1 MRARRALLY
10 VPGDDLRKIKKAVT
24 LDVDCICLDLED
36 GVAINRKVAARSTIC
51 QALESLDFG
60 RSERLARIN
69 PVGSGLESLDL
80 EAILPAHPDGI
91 VVPKVEHG
99 DQLRWVS
106 RHIGEVEQ
114 ARGWTPGSIALI
126 AIVETAK
133 GIVNL
138 PEIIQADARLQA
150 LIFGAED
157 FASDIGA
164 TRTPQGWEV
173 FYARSAVVTHA
184 AAADLQAIDQV
195 YVNFQDFEGLM
206 QDTQLGMQMGFSGKQ
221 IIHPNQVQP
230 VQEIFTPS
238 QEAIQSALDLM
249 EAFDHHQREGRGAF
263 AIDGKMIDAPIIKA
277 AARVLEKAR
286 AAGKL

>member
-10 VPGDDLRKIKKAVT
+10 VPGDDLHKISKAIS
-24 LDVDCICLDLED
+24 LEVDCICLDLED
-36 GVAINRKVAARSTIC
+36 GVAINRKAAARSTIC

-69 PVGSGLESLDL
+69 PVGSGLEGLDL
-80 EAILPAHPDGI
+80 ESVLPAHPDGI
-91 VVPKVEHG
+91 VVPKVERG

-106 RHIGEVEQ
+106 GRIDEVEQ
-114 ARGWTPGSIALI
+114 EKGWTPGSIALI

-138 PEIIQADARLQA
+138 REIIQADARLQA

-164 TRTPQGWEV
+164 MRTPQGWEV

-195 YVNFQDFEGLM
+195 YVNFQDIEGLIRDA
-206 QDTQLGMQMGFSGKQ
+206 QQGMQMGFSGKQ

-238 QEAIQSALDLM
+238 QEAIQSALELM
-249 EAFDHHQREGRGAF
+249 EAFERHQREGRGAF
-263 AIDGKMIDAPIIKA
+263 AIDGKMVDAPMIKA
-277 AARVLEKAR
+277 AERVLEKAR
-286 AAGKL
+286 AAGRL